1 MSRKIFKTIWIV
13 AFVVFIASFL
23 FIMGISYDYF
33 TGIQKDQLK
42 IETSLAAY
50 GVEASGADYFEGL
63 DTDEYRVTWIDS
75 DGTVL
80 YDSDANADTMENHLG
95 REEVREALE
104 TGYGEGSRMS
114 STIAEEQYYAAQKLS
129 DGTVI
134 RISVDQMTIWSV
146 MLGFAPQ
153 ICAVIII
160 ALVVS
165 LILASRLAKKI
176 VEPLNKIDLDNPGE
190 YLGKENFKEV
200 EPLLIRISKQQEQL
214 KGDKAEI
221 ENASLIRQEFTA
233 NVSHELKTPLH
244 AISGYAELL
253 ENGMVKNSDIKPF
266 AAKIRSESVRM
277 TNLVEDIID
286 LTRLDNGGGDVNWEE
301 CDLCRIAE
309 NAIDSLNSTA
319 SEKGVEL
326 KKDLQPASMR
336 GVPQH
341 LYSIVYNLCDNG
353 IKYNH
358 DGGTVR
364 VKIRNNADGILLSVK
379 DTGIGIPKESQN
391 RIFERFFR
399 VDKSRSQD
407 VGGTGLGL
415 SIVKHAV
422 IIHKGTIMVNSSHGK
437 GAEFTVIFPK

>member
-50 GVEASGADYFEGL
+50 GVEVSGADYFEGL

-422 IIHKGTIMVNSSHGK
+422 IIHKGTIMVNSSPGK